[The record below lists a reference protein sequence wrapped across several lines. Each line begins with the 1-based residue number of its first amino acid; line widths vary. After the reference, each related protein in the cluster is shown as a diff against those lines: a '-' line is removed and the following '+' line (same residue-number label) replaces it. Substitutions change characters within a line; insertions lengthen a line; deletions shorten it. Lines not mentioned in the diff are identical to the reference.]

1 MQIDGHAVGDDGPFV
16 IAEVGIN
23 HNGDMDMAR
32 SLIDAAVN
40 AGADAVKFQS
50 FIVEELVTASAPK
63 AEYQEGS
70 TGESQREMLEP
81 YELSPEQHREL
92 QSYCEKHGITFLSTP
107 FDSRSL
113 ALLDDLGVAAIKI
126 GSGELTNTPFLR
138 EIAELDRPMIVSTGM
153 STMEEVEVAVEAIRD
168 ASTDVPLALLHCVS
182 LYPTDISLVN
192 VSAMQTMNDR
202 FNFPIGFSDHT
213 TQVETPGLAVAMGA
227 TIVEKHLTLDRSLS
241 GPDHEASLEPDEFDR
256 VVDIV
261 RNAERVKGS
270 PEKHPVGDELHTAFV
285 ARKSLHASAQI
296 DPHEQFTAQNTE
308 ITRPADGL
316 PPNKYDDVLNSTAAS
331 AIKPGEPI
339 TTDHILST
347 HDE

>member
-1 MQIDGHAVGDDGPFV
+1 MKIDTHIIGTDGPFV

-32 SLIDAAVN
+32 SLTDAAVN

-81 YELSPEQHREL
+81 YELTPEQHREL
-92 QSYCEKHGITFLSTP
+92 QTYCEDRGITFLSTP
-107 FDSRSL
+107 FDSESL
-113 ALLDDLGVAAIKI
+113 ALLDDLDVAAIKV
-126 GSGELTNTPFLR
+126 GSGELTNTPLLR
-138 EIAELDRPMIVSTGM
+138 EIAEEGRRMIVSTGM
-153 STMEEVEVAVEAIRD
+153 GTMDEVETAVETIRD
-168 ASTDVPLALLHCVS
+168 AKADVPLALLHCVS
-182 LYPTDISLVN
+182 LYPTDIDLAN
-192 VSAMQTMNDR
+192 LRAMQAMNDR
-202 FNFPIGFSDHT
+202 FDVPIGFSDHT

-241 GPDHEASLEPDEFDR
+241 GPDHEASMEPDELDR
-256 VVDIV
+256 AIDIV
-261 RNAERVKGS
+261 RNAERAKGS
-270 PEKHPVGDELHTAFV
+270 PEKRPVGDEMDTAFI
-285 ARKSLHASAQI
+285 ARKSLHASTQI
-296 DPHEQFTAQNTE
+296 DCHDRFTEKNTE

-316 PPNKYDDVLNSTAAS
+316 PPKEYDEVLNCTAAS
-331 AIKPGEPI
+331 NIEPGDPI
-339 TTDHILST
+339 TADHVVT